1 MSAVGV
7 VGAWRGWSLSLY
19 ESAGEA
25 GGSWTSGRGQSPPRE
40 GRADPERAAA
50 EAARR
55 AKAKIRRYCAGNRLN
70 RLGTLTYRPPG
81 CHDPKAIRADL
92 GVFFRQL
99 RDLTG
104 GKAFPYV
111 WVPEWHKS
119 DHGMHAHFAVGQF
132 IPRGLI
138 EEAWG
143 HGFVHIKLLGDLPV
157 GSGRHAEARKAG
169 GYLSKYAGKDFDK
182 AKMPG
187 LHRYEVAQGFTPE
200 AVKLYAKTLE
210 GVLTQANEIMGAPA
224 CSWWVPQLAD
234 GWDGPP
240 VVSAQWA

>member
-1 MSAVGV
+1 M
-7 VGAWRGWSLSLY
+7 
-19 ESAGEA
+19 
-25 GGSWTSGRGQSPPRE
+25 
-40 GRADPERAAA
+40 
-50 EAARR
+50 
-55 AKAKIRRYCAGNRLN
+55 N

-92 GVFFRQL
+92 GVFFRRL

-104 GKAFPYV
+104 GRAFPYV

-169 GYLSKYAGKDFDK
+169 VILSRLRSRRPSHGIKPGVEGKTAGSGGKTSPKY
-182 AKMPG
+182 
-187 LHRYEVAQGFTPE
+187 Q
-200 AVKLYAKTLE
+200 
-210 GVLTQANEIMGAPA
+210 
-224 CSWWVPQLAD
+224 
-234 GWDGPP
+234 
-240 VVSAQWA
+240 

>member
-1 MSAVGV
+1 MGV
-7 VGAWRGWSLSLY
+7 VEHGFWRGWSLNLY

-25 GGSWTSGRGQSPPRE
+25 GGSWSAGRGQSPPGEARP
-40 GRADPERAAA
+40 DPERAAA

-55 AKAKIRRYCAGNRLN
+55 AKAKIRRYCAGNGLN
-70 RLGTLTYRPPG
+70 RLGTLTYAGSG

-92 GVFFRQL
+92 GVFFRRL

-104 GKAFPYV
+104 GQAFPYV

-132 IPRGLI
+132 VARGLI

-143 HGFVHIKLLGDLPV
+143 HGFVHIKLIGDLPV

-200 AVKLYAKTLE
+200 AVKLYGDDL
-210 GVLTQANEIMGAPA
+210 GDVLGQATKIMGASP
-224 CSWWVPQLAD
+224 SSTWLSQLAD